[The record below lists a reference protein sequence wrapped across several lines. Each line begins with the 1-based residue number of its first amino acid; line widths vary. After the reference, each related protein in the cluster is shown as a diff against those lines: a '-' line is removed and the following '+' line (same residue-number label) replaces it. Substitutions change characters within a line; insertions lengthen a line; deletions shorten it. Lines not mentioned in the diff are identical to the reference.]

1 MQKHIRVTR
10 ETGVWS
16 VRAGGAVI
24 AASENALE
32 LNEGDYDP
40 VIYFPRE
47 DVAMALHEKTDQK
60 TNCAYKGEAN
70 YFSIVTKS
78 QVIENA
84 VWTYETPH
92 PELESIANHVAFYRG
107 DLVIIEEI

>member
-10 ETGVWS
+10 EKGVWS

-24 AASENALE
+24 AETENALE

-47 DVAMALHEKTDQK
+47 DVAMALLEKSEQK
-60 TNCAYKGEAN
+60 TKCDHKGEAI

-84 VWTYETPH
+84 AWTYEAH
-92 PELESIANHVAFYRG
+92 ALS
-107 DLVIIEEI
+107 LQKLQIIWLFTVTTW

>member
-10 ETGVWS
+10 EKGVWS

-24 AASENALE
+24 AETENALE

-47 DVAMALHEKTDQK
+47 DVAMALLEKSEQK
-60 TNCAYKGEAN
+60 IKCAHKGEAI

-84 VWTYETPH
+84 AWTYEAPR
-92 PELESIANHVAFYRG
+92 PEHAKIANHMAFYRD
-107 DLVIIEEI
+107 DLVIVEEI

>member
-24 AASENALE
+24 ADSENALE

-47 DVAMALHEKTDQK
+47 DVAMALLERSDQK
-60 TNCAYKGEAN
+60 TNCAHKGEAV

-84 VWTYETPH
+84 AWTYEAPR
-92 PELESIANHVAFYRG
+92 PELKSIANHMAFYRG

>member
-1 MQKHIRVTR
+1 MQKHIRVIR

-24 AASENALE
+24 AESENALE

-47 DVAMALHEKTDQK
+47 DVAMALLERSDQK
-60 TNCAYKGEAN
+60 TNCAHKGEAV

-84 VWTYETPH
+84 AWTYEAPR
-92 PELESIANHVAFYRG
+92 PELENITNHMAFYRD
-107 DLVIIEEI
+107 DLVIVEEL

>member
-1 MQKHIRVTR
+1 MHKHIRVTQ

-24 AASENALE
+24 ADSENALE
-32 LNEGDYDP
+32 LNEGDCEP

-47 DVAMALHEKTDQK
+47 DVAMALLEKTDLK
-60 TNCAYKGEAN
+60 TQCAHKGEAN

-84 VWTYETPH
+84 AWTYEAPR
-92 PELESIANHVAFYRG
+92 PELKNIANYMAFCRD

>member
-1 MQKHIRVTR
+1 MVQKHIRVTR

-32 LNEGDYDP
+32 LNEGDHDP

-47 DVAMALHEKTDQK
+47 DVAMALLEKLTRKQTAPIRAK
-60 TNCAYKGEAN
+60 PTI
-70 YFSIVTKS
+70 F
-78 QVIENA
+78 
-84 VWTYETPH
+84 P
-92 PELESIANHVAFYRG
+92 L
-107 DLVIIEEI
+107 

>member
-1 MQKHIRVTR
+1 MQKHIRVIQ

-24 AASENALE
+24 AESENALE

-47 DVAMALHEKTDQK
+47 DVAMALLEKSEQK
-60 TNCAYKGEAN
+60 TKCDHKGEAI

-84 VWTYETPH
+84 AWTYEAPR
-92 PELESIANHVAFYRG
+92 PELAHIANHMAFYR
-107 DLVIIEEI
+107 DYLVIFEEI

>member
-1 MQKHIRVTR
+1 MQKYIYITR

-24 AASENALE
+24 AESEKALN
-32 LNEGDYDP
+32 LTEGDYDP

-47 DVAMALHEKTDQK
+47 DVAMALLEKTDRK
-60 TNCAYKGEAN
+60 TNCAYKGEAV

-84 VWTYETPH
+84 AWTYEAPL
-92 PELESIANHVAFYRG
+92 PELENIANHMAFYRG
-107 DLVIIEEI
+107 DLVTIEEM

>member
-10 ETGVWS
+10 EKGVWS

-24 AASENALE
+24 AESENALE

-40 VIYFPRE
+40 VIYFPQE
-47 DVAMALHEKTDQK
+47 DVAMALLEKTDQK
-60 TNCAYKGEAN
+60 TKCAHKGEAV

-84 VWTYETPH
+84 AWTYEAPR
-92 PELESIANHVAFYRG
+92 PELKNIANHMAFYR
-107 DLVIIEEI
+107 DELVVIEEI